1 MTKKD
6 YELIARVIKDS
17 TIINR
22 RDITYIDKDLLLH
35 ALCYQLKQDNSLF
48 NKDRFVKAC
57 SD

>member
-6 YELIARVIKDS
+6 YELIARAIKDS

-22 RDITYIDKDLLLH
+22 RDITYIDKDLLIND
-35 ALCYQLKQDNSLF
+35 LCGELKQDNMAF